1 MTPFGRILLFAVTAS
16 LAAAQI
22 TAVSSASYQ
31 TPVAPASLVTLFG
44 SNPATST
51 AQAQLDANGQ
61 LPTELAGIAV
71 RVAGQTA
78 QLLYVSPGQINM
90 VMPAA
95 IASGIAEIEVRATD
109 SSQVQRTTV
118 EVSNAAPALFS
129 LDASGRG
136 GGSILNAVTFT
147 GGPFTIESLA
157 NLGDDKRT
165 RLAIYGTGIRYAGN
179 PFLDPSVTNAAGA
192 ITARALDSAGNVHS
206 LPVEYA
212 GAAPVYFGLDQV
224 NVVLPP
230 QLDGLGSLSLSISTA
245 TASSN
250 VVTFTVG
257 ALPADAIRL
266 IGLRLSQ
273 SSILSGGTGT
283 GTVTLNAP
291 ARTDGFPVSLDSSTN
306 FVRTP
311 ATVTVPVGQVEADF
325 DLLATNNGSG
335 PATLTASANGIALTA
350 LLVANS
356 ANGPA
361 LASIALSAPSVVG
374 GTSVTGTVT
383 LTAAAGSAGAVLNL
397 TSDST
402 SVQPPSTVTI
412 PVGQK
417 SATFTIT
424 TSGVQSAVTANLTAT
439 YNGVSQ
445 SAALTV
451 NPLFTFALESDS
463 VTGGQATTG
472 TVTLGSAAP
481 SSGATVNF
489 ASSDPLAAIVTPLAF
504 VAAGQTSATV
514 PITTTPVPTAH
525 TVTITAT
532 YKSVALR
539 ASLTVEP
546 AGTPVISTIALTPT
560 TVKGGNTVTCMV
572 TLTLPALQ
580 PLGTTVVLSSSNRLV
595 VPVPSSVTVPAG
607 QSSFSFVIRTTA
619 VSSPQAV
626 VISGST
632 GGLTRTATLSVQ

>member
-1 MTPFGRILLFAVTAS
+1 M
-16 LAAAQI
+16 
-22 TAVSSASYQ
+22 
-31 TPVAPASLVTLFG
+31 
-44 SNPATST
+44 
-51 AQAQLDANGQ
+51 NG
-61 LPTELAGIAV
+61 
-71 RVAGQTA
+71 
-78 QLLYVSPGQINM
+78 
-90 VMPAA
+90 
-95 IASGIAEIEVRATD
+95 
-109 SSQVQRTTV
+109 
-118 EVSNAAPALFS
+118 
-129 LDASGRG
+129 
-136 GGSILNAVTFT
+136 VTFT

-192 ITARALDSAGNVHS
+192 ITARALDSAGNVYS

-230 QLDGLGSLSLSISTA
+230 QLDGLGTLSLSISTA

-250 VVTFTVG
+250 VVTFTVD

-273 SSILSGGTGT
+273 SSILSGGSAI

-291 ARTDGFPVSLDSSTN
+291 ARTGGFPVSLDSSVN
-306 FVRTP
+306 FLRTL
-311 ATVTVPVGQVEADF
+311 AAVTVAAGQVEGDF
-325 DLLATNNGSG
+325 DLLATTNGSG
-335 PATLTASANGIALTA
+335 PATVTASANGVALTA
-350 LLVANS
+350 LLVVNS
-356 ANGPA
+356 ANGPS
-361 LASIALSAPSVVG
+361 LSSITLSAPSAVG

-424 TSGVQSAVTANLTAT
+424 TSAVQSAQTANLTAA

-445 SAALTV
+445 SATLTV
-451 NPLFTFALESDS
+451 NPLFTFALASDS
-463 VTGGQATTG
+463 VAGGQATTG
-472 TVTLGSAAP
+472 TVTLGAAATQA
-481 SSGATVNF
+481 GATVNF
-489 ASSDPLAAIVTPLAF
+489 ASSDPLAAIVTPLVL
-504 VAAGQTSATV
+504 VAAGQTSVTV
-514 PITTTPVPTAH
+514 PISTTAVPTAR

-532 YKSVALR
+532 YKSVALN

-546 AGTPVISTIALTPT
+546 AGTPVISTVALTPT
-560 TVKGGNTVTCMV
+560 TVKGGGTVTCTV

-580 PLGTTVVLSSSNRLV
+580 PLGTTVVMSSSNRLV
-595 VPVPSSVTVPAG
+595 APVTSSVTVPAG
-607 QSSFSFVIRTTA
+607 QTSFSFTIRTTA
-619 VSSPQAV
+619 VSSPQSV

-632 GGLTRTATLSVQ
+632 GGLTRAATLSVQ